1 MIEFNEPTISNEI
14 TMTPADHEI
23 FLSFTEDVDAEIF
36 HNWWL
41 ETGLKQFK
49 QYWTNQQN
57 EELI

>member
-1 MIEFNEPTISNEI
+1 MIEFNEPNINNEI
-14 TMTPADHEI
+14 TMTPAEHEI
-23 FLSFTEDVDAEIF
+23 FLSFTDDMDAEIF
-36 HNWWL
+36 YNWWY